1 MKNKK
6 FNYINIIFIVVL
18 FLISLLFSYKIMDI
32 IKPDY
37 MFVVDM
43 TKDNEYR
50 LVNSYNNGT
59 TFKLKQSG
67 EYYEADVTEDV
78 TGYSI
83 HLKLKLDE
91 DEKRIKD
98 VEYNGNVL
106 EEKNII
112 KLTDYSKYDA
122 SYENMPLFMINRGKG
137 KKIIISTFIAII
149 ITVISM
155 LILSKENKENKKKK
169 KGFWSIFVYS
179 DTFIKLLNKKD
190 IIILVIVFLI
200 TFFIIVGCDA
210 KVIANVGNLF
220 ANNVDIYQL
229 QVNTRFITG
238 RAYAEFPYNP
248 LMLCI
253 WGGIMSVFRPITK
266 ILPVLGNYPYW
277 EVGVLKLFNFAFI
290 FMTISALL
298 SYFIDN
304 GFIDKKRAKWIYYIS
319 LFNPV
324 TFYVAILFVQL
335 DALTLYLIVV
345 GSLLLYNL
353 NDNRFLGIVFLSI
366 GLMLKMQIL
375 FLMPLAVIL
384 VLYIIYFC
392 SKDKMTIKVTRML
405 KCIAIFAGITMF
417 TFVLPYILKTP
428 FYYLESNLE
437 QSERMWYTTIQYTSN
452 IYLYITLGVLAGAM
466 ILYLLNLRSDIK
478 KETIILS
485 VIIYYAVIILLF
497 SFSIMPTPSVYIV
510 TLGAF
515 VILVALEKDRLRN
528 VILSVVSILIIV
540 CPMLSDYGDIS
551 KIFKNPNEQGIIT
564 CIIQKMAET
573 NSVTKI
579 NSAIF
584 TVSAVGMLIFAL
596 YMGRRSICLFE
607 NVEKN
612 KY

>member
-37 MFVVDM
+37 MFVGDM

-190 IIILVIVFLI
+190 IIIL
-200 TFFIIVGCDA
+200 
-210 KVIANVGNLF
+210 
-220 ANNVDIYQL
+220 
-229 QVNTRFITG
+229 NT
-238 RAYAEFPYNP
+238 N
-248 LMLCI
+248 
-253 WGGIMSVFRPITK
+253 
-266 ILPVLGNYPYW
+266 
-277 EVGVLKLFNFAFI
+277 
-290 FMTISALL
+290 
-298 SYFIDN
+298 
-304 GFIDKKRAKWIYYIS
+304 
-319 LFNPV
+319 
-324 TFYVAILFVQL
+324 
-335 DALTLYLIVV
+335 
-345 GSLLLYNL
+345 
-353 NDNRFLGIVFLSI
+353 
-366 GLMLKMQIL
+366 
-375 FLMPLAVIL
+375 
-384 VLYIIYFC
+384 
-392 SKDKMTIKVTRML
+392 
-405 KCIAIFAGITMF
+405 
-417 TFVLPYILKTP
+417 
-428 FYYLESNLE
+428 
-437 QSERMWYTTIQYTSN
+437 
-452 IYLYITLGVLAGAM
+452 
-466 ILYLLNLRSDIK
+466 
-478 KETIILS
+478 
-485 VIIYYAVIILLF
+485 
-497 SFSIMPTPSVYIV
+497 
-510 TLGAF
+510 
-515 VILVALEKDRLRN
+515 
-528 VILSVVSILIIV
+528 
-540 CPMLSDYGDIS
+540 
-551 KIFKNPNEQGIIT
+551 
-564 CIIQKMAET
+564 
-573 NSVTKI
+573 
-579 NSAIF
+579 
-584 TVSAVGMLIFAL
+584 
-596 YMGRRSICLFE
+596 
-607 NVEKN
+607 
-612 KY
+612 